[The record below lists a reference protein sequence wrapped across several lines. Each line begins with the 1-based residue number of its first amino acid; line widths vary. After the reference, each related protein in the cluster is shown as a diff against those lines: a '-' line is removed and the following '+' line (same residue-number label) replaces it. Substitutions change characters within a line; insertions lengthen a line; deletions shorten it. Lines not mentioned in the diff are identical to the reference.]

1 MTEITNGQGMLMI
14 ILMCG
19 VLLVIVLRGKRTDL
33 IIGFV
38 LRALCGLVCI
48 YIVNN
53 LMIHFQYQ
61 GTIGVNPYTLLTS
74 GILGFPGLIALYA
87 IKIVSLL

>member
-14 ILMCG
+14 ILVCA
-19 VLLVIVLRGKRTDL
+19 VLLVIVLRGKRTDIL
-33 IIGFV
+33 IGFI

-48 YIVNN
+48 YAVNAIM
-53 LMIHFQYQ
+53 LHFRYQ
-61 GTIGVNPYTLLTS
+61 GTIGINLYTLLTS

-87 IKIVSLL
+87 IKIVSSL